1 MLPGMTFLDF
11 VKTLFLHAKVHIR
24 FAGRGGGGLGWVR
37 IYPNTEIL
45 QLAIAEGYMC
55 EHTDMLPEDEK
66 KLEKLFYY
74 RRSYVLID
82 KLLINYIKFRLN
94 N

>member
-1 MLPGMTFLDF
+1 M
-11 VKTLFLHAKVHIR
+11 
-24 FAGRGGGGLGWVR
+24 R
-37 IYPNTEIL
+37 IYPNTEML

-74 RRSYVLID
+74 RRSYALID
-82 KLLINYIKFRLN
+82 KLLINYIKIMNKVLKPALKAFLKRFVKA
-94 N
+94 